1 MGTER
6 EVVNEWARPTVS
18 RFGLG
23 TKESANPPLGRSFS
37 RFQIQIG
44 PPSHRHDVIAMEAS
58 NAGFAPGLAL
68 SIHVRSNSFRPAPTS
83 RYNHPVSSTTPTLV
97 ARHAMATRFEIVLHD
112 GDPSALRAAGEEALD
127 EIDRLEAQ
135 LSLYRPGS
143 EVARLNAQAHA
154 RPVRVTP
161 GLFRL
166 IERARELSSATQG
179 TFDITVAPLV
189 RCWGFMGGTGSM
201 PDEAAVMEARAL
213 VGMHLLELDT
223 ARLTVRFTRP
233 GVMLDF
239 GSIGKGY
246 AVDRAAEL
254 LREAGV
260 TNALLHGGTSTAYAL
275 GHGPDGAGWKI
286 AVTSPTN
293 ESTERPVTVVELA
306 DESLS
311 VSAVWGR
318 AFQAD
323 GKSYG
328 HIIDPRTGRP
338 AEHARLSAVVLPGAT
353 ETDALST
360 ALLTAPELMPLL
372 LRQRPKMRCLVV
384 TGGEQAS
391 QIVTH
396 GLVG

>member
-1 MGTER
+1 
-6 EVVNEWARPTVS
+6 
-18 RFGLG
+18 
-23 TKESANPPLGRSFS
+23 
-37 RFQIQIG
+37 
-44 PPSHRHDVIAMEAS
+44 
-58 NAGFAPGLAL
+58 
-68 SIHVRSNSFRPAPTS
+68 
-83 RYNHPVSSTTPTLV
+83 
-97 ARHAMATRFEIVLHD
+97 MATRFEIVLHG

-143 EVARLNAQAHA
+143 EVARLNAQAHERA
-154 RPVRVTP
+154 VRVTP

-166 IERARELSSATQG
+166 IERARDLSSATQG

-201 PDEAAVMEARAL
+201 PEDAAVQEARAL
-213 VGMHLLELDT
+213 VGMHLLELD
-223 ARLTVRFTRP
+223 ADQFTVRFTRP

-239 GSIGKGY
+239 GAIGKGY

-260 TNALLHGGTSTAYAL
+260 TSALLHGGTSTAFAL
-275 GHGPDGAGWKI
+275 GRLPNGALWKI

-293 ESTERPVTVVELA
+293 ESAALPVAAVELE

-318 AFQAD
+318 AFRAG

-328 HIIDPRTGRP
+328 HIIDPRSGRP
-338 AEHARLSAVVLPGAT
+338 AEHARLSAVVLRSAT

-372 LRQRPKMRCLVV
+372 IGQRPEMRCLVV
-384 TGGEQAS
+384 SGSEEAP
-391 QIVTH
+391 QIAAH
-396 GLVG
+396 GLVR